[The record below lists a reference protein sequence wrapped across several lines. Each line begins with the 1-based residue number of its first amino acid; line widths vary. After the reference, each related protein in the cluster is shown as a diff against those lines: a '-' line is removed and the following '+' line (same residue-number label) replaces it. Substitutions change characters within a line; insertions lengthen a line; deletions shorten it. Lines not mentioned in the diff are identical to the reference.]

1 MLETKV
7 FDEIKGD
14 YELIE
19 VVNIPSV
26 ALSQIKEGGWKDP
39 DTKQGYQKD
48 NQIESQWEITCD
60 KVWSTCQMIP
70 VL

>member
-19 VVNIPSV
+19 VVNMKK
-26 ALSQIKEGGWKDP
+26 LSKCGLKS
-39 DTKQGYQKD
+39 
-48 NQIESQWEITCD
+48 NQRRRM
-60 KVWSTCQMIP
+60 KGP
-70 VL
+70 